1 MAYEKSPY
9 HRKWWVKTIRERNY
23 FGFRYWWFNWCVW
36 ILAGFA
42 LGYSLLYHNF
52 VEDNACMNRNNLS
65 RKVNDIDKALEKCCT
80 CNIPADTV
88 PPPAED
94 TLVPPPPPEEED
106 PPPPPP
112 PPPMP
117 PLPPP
122 PEALPCD
129 SQVKSGHDGVTNEV
143 ITMGTQSGMV
153 TLRYDMES
161 IPDKLEVIYEGQ
173 VISSTFQ
180 ISGND
185 NGYVGG
191 GNSAG
196 ATGFLN
202 FLYQYNIDQF
212 VTVRVTG
219 PVGTDWTFT
228 IECPN

>member
-1 MAYEKSPY
+1 MAYERSSY
-9 HRKWWVKTIRERNY
+9 HKKWWVKTIRERNY
-23 FGFRYWWFNWCVW
+23 FGFRYWWFNWSIW
-36 ILAGFA
+36 ILLLFA
-42 LGYSLLYHNF
+42 LCYSLF
-52 VEDNACMNRNNLS
+52 VQQASDNHTCLNRNNLS
-65 RKVNDIDKALEKCCT
+65 RRVGDINKALETCCS
-80 CNIPADTV
+80 CNTPPPVV
-88 PPPAED
+88 PPQVPLD
-94 TLVPPPPPEEED
+94 TIPEVPPT
-106 PPPPPP
+106 PPPP

-122 PEALPCD
+122 QSALPCD

-153 TLRYDMES
+153 TLRYDMNS

-191 GNSAG
+191 DNGAG
-196 ATGFLN
+196 ATGILN
-202 FLYQYNIDQF
+202 FLYRYHIDQF

-219 PVGTDWTFT
+219 PSGTDWSFT
-228 IECPN
+228 IQCPN